1 MLMSEN
7 LHFNSNVKCRHLI
20 SQHLYSVPWYF
31 GRWIYNSYE
40 DNINVIVDW
49 EHIPSP
55 IIRWRSLST
64 KWGSARSWFL
74 WRLSGMSVECVESLS
89 CWTVITLL
97 SISRKEVQ
105 WASCIYTSAAIF
117 YSGHPTITHK
127 DYNDQ
132 YLVDTRNGRDS
143 VPRKYKKRVKEE
155 ESDEEGSA
163 IWEEKPAVKRKPAAK
178 PSGLTITPLPS
189 ASKKTKDEDL
199 WKPKGWNQGSDE
211 EEEESPR

>member
-1 MLMSEN
+1 M
-7 LHFNSNVKCRHLI
+7 
-20 SQHLYSVPWYF
+20 
-31 GRWIYNSYE
+31 
-40 DNINVIVDW
+40 
-49 EHIPSP
+49 
-55 IIRWRSLST
+55 
-64 KWGSARSWFL
+64 
-74 WRLSGMSVECVESLS
+74 
-89 CWTVITLL
+89 
-97 SISRKEVQ
+97 
-105 WASCIYTSAAIF
+105 F

-211 EEEESPR
+211 EEEESPRYCIAIILNKDYKIISQTITFSAKFPGKSTPKFLKMELTSWKIY

>member
-1 MLMSEN
+1 M
-7 LHFNSNVKCRHLI
+7 
-20 SQHLYSVPWYF
+20 
-31 GRWIYNSYE
+31 
-40 DNINVIVDW
+40 
-49 EHIPSP
+49 
-55 IIRWRSLST
+55 
-64 KWGSARSWFL
+64 
-74 WRLSGMSVECVESLS
+74 
-89 CWTVITLL
+89 
-97 SISRKEVQ
+97 
-105 WASCIYTSAAIF
+105 F

-155 ESDEEGSA
+155 ESDEEV
-163 IWEEKPAVKRKPAAK
+163 WEEKPAVQRKQSAK

-211 EEEESPR
+211 EEEESPRYCIAIILNKDYKIISYHKLIFQCRKHTSLVSIFCVQKIEDNM

>member
-1 MLMSEN
+1 M
-7 LHFNSNVKCRHLI
+7 
-20 SQHLYSVPWYF
+20 
-31 GRWIYNSYE
+31 
-40 DNINVIVDW
+40 
-49 EHIPSP
+49 
-55 IIRWRSLST
+55 
-64 KWGSARSWFL
+64 
-74 WRLSGMSVECVESLS
+74 
-89 CWTVITLL
+89 
-97 SISRKEVQ
+97 
-105 WASCIYTSAAIF
+105 F

-155 ESDEEGSA
+155 ESDEEV
-163 IWEEKPAVKRKPAAK
+163 WEEKPAVQRKQSAK

-211 EEEESPR
+211 EEEESPRYCRATKVDAPRMPFKRGVYPGHTLSKIQRKCGKRTT